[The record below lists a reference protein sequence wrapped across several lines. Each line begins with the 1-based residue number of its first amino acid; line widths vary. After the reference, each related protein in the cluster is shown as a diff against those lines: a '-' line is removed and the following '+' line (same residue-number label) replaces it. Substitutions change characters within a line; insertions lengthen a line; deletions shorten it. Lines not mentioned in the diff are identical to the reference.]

1 MRMIE
6 WRNKITVDGV
16 PGIWTTNLKDEEL
29 RAFYAAYSNQIPTED
44 NINVG
49 VLDRSFGFKYY
60 DRMVPFKDGACRWA
74 SVE

>member
-1 MRMIE
+1 MIE

-49 VLDRSFGFKYY
+49 VSVDRSFGFKYY
-60 DRMVPFKDGACRWA
+60 DRAWFRLRTALADGLC
-74 SVE
+74 